1 MSFVCAPGLFR
12 SPCFELGA
20 VGGRSQLVRLLDKS
34 MSTLDSQHNTL
45 AETTSA
51 RFGQLQRQFDMGG
64 TVDDLRGRIEASEE
78 RTTGAVEAAAART
91 AAAERKIE
99 AVEST
104 LRDSSSTWDGGI
116 AKATA
121 VETALER
128 YRKRNEERMTA
139 MGNAQQLA
147 AKEAQTLRAHL
158 TEKTIELR
166 KDLEARIKAEEMDRT
181 RAFLLRAVC

>member
-1 MSFVCAPGLFR
+1 MLLVLCGHAFAHFWAVPRAEPRCDPIAP
-12 SPCFELGA
+12 
-20 VGGRSQLVRLLDKS
+20 
-34 MSTLDSQHNTL
+34 
-45 AETTSA
+45 
-51 RFGQLQRQFDMGG
+51 
-64 TVDDLRGRIEASEE
+64 DLPEC
-78 RTTGAVEAAAART
+78 T
-91 AAAERKIE
+91 APICSG
-99 AVEST
+99 ST

>member
-1 MSFVCAPGLFR
+1 
-12 SPCFELGA
+12 
-20 VGGRSQLVRLLDKS
+20 

-181 RAFLLRAVC
+181 RTSCPRAVC